1 MIVYNDTKRQ
11 FVSDVKNGDIADI
24 IKTCIRQRGLN
35 AGQDKEYESWHNS
48 MQFMR
53 NIVDDQEIDDNVKI
67 AIEYNIPLTSK
78 RVDFIISGSDAKGN
92 DNVVIVELKQWQ
104 EAEIVDDDMH
114 YCVKTNVGKHGNIVP
129 HPSYQAYS
137 YARIIY
143 NNCQTVAD
151 NSINLAPCAYL
162 HNYRPEKR
170 FVLEDPIYKEWT
182 DEAPFFIKSQVAEFN
197 EFVKKFVTKCSS
209 RGDLLYYIDNGRIKP
224 TKALQDTLVSMV
236 EGNKD
241 FVLLDEQIV
250 IYDMCL
256 KTMSK
261 CLADGKKRTI
271 VIQGGPG
278 TGKSVLAVNLLME
291 FLKRELNTSYV
302 TKNSAPREAFLSI
315 LTHSNVK
322 KMVEIKQ
329 LFRSPFNLASCPQNV
344 YDCLIVDE
352 AHRLVKKM
360 YGDWSGENQVKESIN
375 ASLFTIFML
384 DEDQAVT
391 TKDIGSVD
399 EIRYWCNELD
409 SRMIWNEST
418 RLTSQFRCNGSGEY
432 IQFVDQLLQRSD
444 EYVDIDFAEMDY
456 DFRVFDDPNKMR
468 DELRKKNEINN
479 KARMVAGYCYD
490 WNVKNRRGEYDIF
503 LPNGFKAKWNL
514 ENDKIWAINPKSFEE
529 VGCIHTAQGLEFDYV
544 GVFIGKDLFYDVTA
558 EKVKTDKTA
567 ISTDDKSS
575 GIRGLKDLEKARR
588 LILNTYKTLLTR
600 GQKGCYV
607 YCEDNALADYIR
619 QKLLPQKQDEQEK
632 EFARIVEFVPEEEQ
646 YTSYLPLYTI
656 KAACGHF
663 GNGEM
668 VEKMGW
674 IKADG
679 ISRLNMNMYVV
690 QASGH
695 SMEPRIH
702 DGDYCVFNR
711 SVAGSRQGKI
721 VLVQHHNYYDD
732 DFGGAY
738 SIKEYSSKKSYD
750 EFGGWQ
756 HEKIELIP
764 YNKDY
769 KTIVLTPE
777 NGDEEF
783 RIVGEFVGVINNIT

>member
-11 FVSDVKNGDIADI
+11 FVSDVKGGEIEDK
-24 IKTCIRQRGLN
+24 IKNCICQKGLKV
-35 AGQDKEYESWHNS
+35 GQNKEYEAWHNS

-53 NIVDDQEIDDNVKI
+53 NIVDDIEIDDNVKI

-78 RVDFIISGSDAKGN
+78 RVDFIISGSDVFGN

-114 YCVKTNVGKHGNIVP
+114 YCVKTNVGKKDNIVP

-143 NNCQTVAD
+143 NNCQIITD

-162 HNYRPEKR
+162 HNYKPEKKY
-170 FVLEDPIYKEWT
+170 VLEAPIYKEWT
-182 DEAPFFIKSQVAEFN
+182 DEAPFFIKSQVTEFN
-197 EFVKKFVTKCSS
+197 AFIKKFVTKCSS
-209 RGDLLYYIDNGRIKP
+209 RGDLLYCIDRGRIKP
-224 TKALQDTLVSMV
+224 AKALQDTLVSMI
-236 EGNKD
+236 EGNQE

-256 KTMSK
+256 KTMSQ
-261 CLADGKKRTI
+261 CLSDGKKRTL

-291 FLKRELNTSYV
+291 FIKRELNVSYV

-315 LTHSNVK
+315 LTNSNVK

-329 LFRSPFNLASCPQNV
+329 LFRSPFNLSSCPPNV

-360 YGDWSGENQVKESIN
+360 YGDWAGENQVKESIE

-391 TKDIGSVD
+391 TKDIGSVE
-399 EIRYWCNELD
+399 EIEYWCKQLN
-409 SRMIWNEST
+409 SRMILNEST
-418 RLTSQFRCNGSGEY
+418 RLISQFRCNGSSAY
-432 IQFVDQLLQRSD
+432 IQFVDQLLQRS
-444 EYVDIDFAEMDY
+444 EESIDIDFSEMDY
-456 DFRVFDDPNKMR
+456 DFRVFDDPNEMR
-468 DELRKKNEINN
+468 DELRKKNNINN

-490 WNVKNRRGEYDIF
+490 WNVKNRRGEWDIY

-514 ENDKIWAINPKSFEE
+514 YNDKIWAINPKSFEE

-544 GVFIGKDLFYDVTA
+544 GVFIGKDLTYDTSA
-558 EKVKTDKTA
+558 YKILTNKAA

-575 GIRGLKDLEKARR
+575 GIRTLRDVEKAHR

-607 YCEDNALADYIR
+607 YCEDKSLAEYIR
-619 QKLLPQKQDEQEK
+619 QMLLSQKQEDLRAK
-632 EFARIVEFVPEEEQ
+632 IIDFLPEEEQ
-646 YTSYLPLYTI
+646 YTTYLPVYSL
-656 KAACGHF
+656 KAACGYF
-663 GNGEM
+663 GEGEE
-668 VEKMGW
+668 VSNLGW
-674 IKADG
+674 IWAEG
-679 ISRLNMNMYVV
+679 IGRLNRNMFVV
-690 QASGH
+690 QATGH
-695 SMEPRIH
+695 SMEPKIH
-702 DGDYCVFNR
+702 DGEFCVFR
-711 SVAGSRQGKI
+711 STPAGSRQGKI
-721 VLVQHHNYYDD
+721 VLVQHNRCYDPD
-732 DFGGAY
+732 YGGAY
-738 SIKEYSSKKSYD
+738 SIKEYSSTKSFD
-750 EFGGWQ
+750 ELGNWQ

-764 YNKDY
+764 HNKDY
-769 KTIVLTPE
+769 DPIII
-777 NGDEEF
+777 DAEEAEDF
-783 RIVGEFVGVINNIT
+783 RIIGEFVGILK